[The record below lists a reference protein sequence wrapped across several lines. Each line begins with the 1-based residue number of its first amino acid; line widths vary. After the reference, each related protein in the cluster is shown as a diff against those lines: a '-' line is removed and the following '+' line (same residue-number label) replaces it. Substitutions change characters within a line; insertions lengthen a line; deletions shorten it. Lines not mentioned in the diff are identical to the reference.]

1 MPENTT
7 RIVGTPNNYRP
18 DRGAATLM
26 NMPIIGVVKNNIDP
40 THSGRVQVYLAQFQA
55 PNPDDSTNWV
65 TVSYLS
71 PFHGS
76 SGGNNNPSP
85 DAQTDGYG
93 KSVGNPQSY
102 GFWAS
107 APDIGSEVLCIF
119 ANGDPQQGYYIGCIP
134 QAGVLSMTPSL
145 GSTSAVV
152 PNSAEAKA
160 YGGADRLPTGE
171 VNTNN
176 PTIDNSGTINTDP
189 KPVQSYQASILQAQ
203 GLLRDNDRGTIS
215 SSASR
220 ESPSRVF
227 GMSTPGGPIY
237 EGGYT
242 NATIGQAATDPA
254 TPDAKLAQ
262 VGRTGGHSFTMDDGD
277 LEGQNQLVRLRSSA
291 GHTILMNDSSQSM
304 FMIHANGQTWV
315 EMGAEGT
322 IDLYSTNSVN
332 IRTEGDLNFHA
343 DRNINMHA
351 AEDFTIYADNFNVEA
366 DTNTNIR
373 TGADFAQHTIGTHT
387 LKVDAALA
395 MASKGEASLASS
407 GVAYLN
413 GSKINLNTGQAGTT
427 PEEVKVLTKSNH
439 PDTTYSTSKGWLYPS
454 PDALLSVTSRAPT
467 HQPYIGSG
475 KGVDIKIK
483 NEVDSA
489 APVTT
494 PAVDKINAATPNVP
508 NRPTTPTINGTVPPV
523 KASNPLPNM
532 NTAAVTA
539 MAGQQANINSTLPS
553 GLKPAPAIAGSTVR
567 ALTKRTDAPQ
577 SQPQVSV
584 FQVGNSLES
593 QDPLGDLI
601 TGIQSGVTPNSKRN
615 IGILEGNAGVTIYQ
629 ATMPGSI
636 LKPGCQPLLQARLAQ
651 GMPYQYALQG
661 LVTGNYGAVSPYQV
675 LRNNSVQLA
684 AVGYAMNTASQSLYN
699 QGYFT
704 GQESAAQ
711 AGGIVMAAANYGLIP
726 QVTYINGQ
734 GYSTAG
740 VIATGAQAAGLA
752 YDVTGK
758 VYDMVA
764 AGNFSGNLSDA
775 ISNGVSGL
783 ANSIGDA
790 IQNTANAIGS
800 TLSNIANALEG
811 TLRSAFRAVE
821 ASYKV
826 LTEDVPNY
834 IGGRVAAVSANI
846 DAASAQYD
854 SAQREIEINQIIFN
868 SARAA
873 YRSDPSS
880 ENLQS
885 LQSAESALSQARKE
899 SAKASLSFLTGT
911 AVQNTNND
919 VRMLGEQVPQ
929 PVTTANSGL
938 NALPGGMG
946 SLVNQ
951 VRPGG
956 QSIISLLNYSSSAQN
971 AINRTINPSG
981 NTYGPQA
988 TQFLNPQIYAGNLV
1002 QGTISAANAYVYKYA
1017 APAFNALNA
1026 ATAITGGSI
1035 PATYV
1040 ISNTI
1045 SGIVSTLQTS
1055 ISAIGYGG
1063 QIKPMTQAT
1072 NTFYRSTIT
1081 SNTGQLIADN
1091 RVQLPPSVT
1100 YQPRDES
1107 AASPDTSVADKVLK
1121 EQADSLRRISDL
1133 KDKIAETQNGIVR
1146 ETLLYEKNKSEL
1158 QKYRIEQ
1165 LEADKERYQKSLLE
1179 AQASYS
1185 STVSGQ
1191 SNPPQPQS
1199 SWSKWWSGDKSD
1211 SSKYFQWDETPQ
1223 EKYARLGSAYTR
1235 TGPGQ

>member
-1 MPENTT
+1 MAENTT
-7 RIVGTPNNYRP
+7 RIVGTPNNYKA

-40 THSGRVQVYLAQFQA
+40 THSGRIQVYLSQFQFPD
-55 PNPDDSTNWV
+55 PNDSANWV
-65 TVSYLS
+65 TVSYMS

-76 SGGNNNPSP
+76 SGNNNNPSP
-85 DAQTDGYG
+85 SATTDGYG
-93 KSVGNPQSY
+93 KYVGNPQSY

-134 QAGVLSMTPSL
+134 KAGVLSMTPSL

-171 VNTNN
+171 ANSNN
-176 PTIDNSGTINTDP
+176 PTIDNSGSINTDP
-189 KPVQSYQASILQAQ
+189 KPVQSYQAAILQQQ

-242 NATIGQAATDPA
+242 NATIGQAAVDPA

-277 LEGQNQLVRLRSSA
+277 LEGQNQLMRLRSSA
-291 GHTILMNDSSQSM
+291 GHMILMNDSAQSM

-332 IRTEGDLNFHA
+332 IRSEGDLNFHA
-343 DRNINMHA
+343 DRDINMHA
-351 AEDFTIYADNFNVEA
+351 AKDFTVYADNFNVEA
-366 DTNTNIR
+366 DTNMNVR
-373 TGADFAQHTIGTHT
+373 TGADYSQYTVGKHT
-387 LKVDAALA
+387 LKVDGAMAL
-395 MASKGEASLASS
+395 ASKGEASLASS
-407 GVAYLN
+407 GTTYLN
-413 GSKINLNTGQAGTT
+413 GTKINLNTGSASTT
-427 PEEVKVLTKSNH
+427 PEEVKVITKSNH
-439 PDTTYSTSKGWLYPS
+439 PDTTYSTSKGWMYPS

-467 HQPYIGSG
+467 HQPYIGAG
-475 KGVDIKIK
+475 KGVDIKVK
-483 NEVDSA
+483 NQVDSSV
-489 APVTT
+489 PVTT
-494 PAVDKINAATPNVP
+494 KKVDEINAATPNVP
-508 NRPTTPTINGTVPPV
+508 NNPTTPTITGTVPPV

-532 NTAAVTA
+532 NSAAVTA
-539 MAGQQANINSTLPS
+539 LAGQQAAINSTMPS
-553 GLKPAPAIAGSTVR
+553 GLPPAKAIAGSTVR
-567 ALTKRTDAPQ
+567 AAKSAGTPTAPQ
-577 SQPQVSV
+577 ISTFMLGDVTPL
-584 FQVGNSLES
+584 GENTP
-593 QDPLGDLI
+593 QDPLGDAIAGLQL
-601 TGIQSGVTPNSKRN
+601 GIEPDSKRG
-615 IGILEGNAGVTIYQ
+615 IGIIDGNAGVTIYQ
-629 ATMPGSI
+629 ATLPGSI

-661 LVTGNYGAVSPYQV
+661 LVTGNYGAVNPLQV
-675 LRNNSVQLA
+675 LQNNSVQLA
-684 AVGYAMNTASQSLYN
+684 AVGFAMNTVSQSLYD

-711 AGGIVMAAANYGLIP
+711 AGGLVMAASNFGLIP

-740 VIATGAQAAGLA
+740 VIATGAQLAGIT
-752 YDVTGK
+752 YDLTGK

-764 AGNFSGNLSDA
+764 AGNFAGNLSDA
-775 ISNGVSGL
+775 ISNGVEGL

-790 IQNTANAIGS
+790 VQNTLNAIGS

-811 TLRSAFRAVE
+811 TLRSAFKAVE

-834 IGGRVAAVSANI
+834 LGGVVATISTNLE
-846 DAASAQYD
+846 AASAKYD
-854 SAQREIEINQIIFN
+854 SAQREIEINQIIYD
-868 SARAA
+868 SARSA
-873 YRSDPSS
+873 YRNDASD
-880 ENLQS
+880 ENAQALQT
-885 LQSAESALSQARKE
+885 AEAALVNSRKDA
-899 SAKASLSFLTGT
+899 AKASLSFLTGS

-919 VRMLGEQVPQ
+919 VQQLGEQVPQ
-929 PVTTANSGL
+929 PVTTANSGM
-938 NALPGGMG
+938 NALPGGAG
-946 SLVNQ
+946 AIVNQ
-951 VRPGG
+951 VTPSG
-956 QSIISLLNYSSSAQN
+956 QSILSLLNYSSAAQN
-971 AINRTINPSG
+971 ALNSAGLPLGMS
-981 NTYGPQA
+981 A
-988 TQFLNPQIYAGNLV
+988 TQFLNPAIYAGNLV

-1017 APAFNALNA
+1017 APAFNAVNTV
-1026 ATAITGGSI
+1026 TALTGGSI

-1063 QIKPMTQAT
+1063 QIKPVSQAT
-1072 NTFYRSTIT
+1072 QTFYRTTIT
-1081 SNTGQLIADN
+1081 SNTGQLMNDSRIPLPISATYVAKDDN
-1091 RVQLPPSVT
+1091 SKSQ
-1100 YQPRDES
+1100 
-1107 AASPDTSVADKVLK
+1107 DTSVADKVLK
-1121 EQADSLRRISDL
+1121 EQNEKLRRISDL
-1133 KDKIAETQNGIVR
+1133 KQTIADTQDGIVR
-1146 ETLLYEKNKSEL
+1146 ETLLYEKNPSDL

-1165 LEADKERYQKSLLE
+1165 LQKDKANYQKSLTE
-1179 AQASYS
+1179 AEASYS
-1185 STVSGQ
+1185 STVKGQ
-1191 SNPPQPQS
+1191 SSPPQPQS
-1199 SWSKWWSGDKSD
+1199 AWSKWWNGDKSD
-1211 SSKYFQWDETPQ
+1211 TSKYFQWDETPQ
-1223 EKYARLGSAYTR
+1223 QKYERIGPAYLR
-1235 TGPGQ
+1235 

>member
-18 DRGAATLM
+18 DRGGATLM

-40 THSGRVQVYLAQFQA
+40 THSGRVQVYLAQFQQ
-55 PNPDDSTNWV
+55 PNPDDSANWV

-71 PFHGS
+71 PFHGTN
-76 SGGNNNPSP
+76 GNNNNPSS
-85 DAQTDGYG
+85 DATTDGYG
-93 KSVGNPQSY
+93 KYVGNPQSY

-134 QAGVLSMTPSL
+134 KAGMLSMTPSL
-145 GSTSAVV
+145 GSTQAVV
-152 PNSAEAKA
+152 PNSAEAKS

-176 PTIDNSGTINTDP
+176 PNLDNSATVNTDP
-189 KPVQSYQASILQAQ
+189 KPIQSYQASILQQQ
-203 GLLRDNDRGTIS
+203 GLLRDNDRGTVS

-242 NATIGQAATDPA
+242 NQTIGQAAVDPA
-254 TPDAKLAQ
+254 TSDAKLGV

-277 LEGQNQLVRLRSSA
+277 LEGQNQMVRLRSSA
-291 GHTILMNDSSQSM
+291 GHMILMNDSSQSM

-343 DRNINMHA
+343 DRDINMHA
-351 AEDFTIYADNFNVEA
+351 AKDFTIYADNFNVEA

-373 TGADFAQHTIGTHT
+373 TGADFAQYTVGDHT
-387 LKVDAALA
+387 LKVDGAMAL
-395 MASKGEASLASS
+395 ASKGEASLASS
-407 GVAYLN
+407 AVTYLN
-413 GSKINLNTGQAGTT
+413 GDKINLNTGSASTT
-427 PEEVKVLTKSNH
+427 PAEVQVLTKSNH

-475 KGVDIKIK
+475 KGVDIKVK
-483 NEVDSA
+483 NEVDSSV
-489 APVTT
+489 PTTT

-508 NRPTTPTINGTVPPV
+508 NRPTTPTITGTVPPV
-523 KASNPLPNM
+523 KATNPLPNL

-539 MAGQQANINSTLPS
+539 MAGQQANINSTLPG
-553 GLKPAPAIAGSTVR
+553 GLPPPQAIAGSSVR
-567 ALTKRTDAPQ
+567 ALTKRTDPPQ

-584 FQVGNSLES
+584 FEVGNSLES
-593 QDPLGDLI
+593 QDPLGTLI
-601 TGIQSGVTPNSKRN
+601 TGIQSGVAPESKRN
-615 IGILEGNAGVTIYQ
+615 IGILEGNGGVTLYQ

-636 LKPGCQPLLQARLAQ
+636 LKPGSRPLLQARLAQ

-661 LVTGNYGAVSPYQV
+661 LVTGNYGASNPYQV

-684 AVGYAMNTASQSLYN
+684 AVGFAVNSASQSLYN

-711 AGGIVMAAANYGLIP
+711 AGGIVMAASAYGLIP

-740 VIATGAQAAGLA
+740 VIALSSQAVGLA
-752 YDVTGK
+752 YDATGK

-764 AGNFSGNLSDA
+764 AGNFSGQLSDA

-783 ANSIGDA
+783 ATSIGDA
-790 IQNTANAIGS
+790 IQNTARAIGS
-800 TLSNIANALEG
+800 TLENIATALES
-811 TLRSAFRAVE
+811 TLRSAFNAVE
-821 ASYKV
+821 ASFKV

-834 IGGRVAAVSANI
+834 IGGRVAAISANI
-846 DAASAQYD
+846 DSANARYESADREIELNKIIYD
-854 SAQREIEINQIIFN
+854 SART
-868 SARAA
+868 A
-873 YRSDPSS
+873 YRNDPSP
-880 ENLQS
+880 ENAAS
-885 LQSAESALSQARKE
+885 LQSAEAALSESRKE
-899 SAKASLSFLTGT
+899 AARAGLSFLTGN

-919 VRMLGEQVPQ
+919 VRRLGEQVPQ

-946 SLVNQ
+946 AIVNQ
-951 VRPGG
+951 VTPGG

-971 AINRTINPSG
+971 AINRSINPSG
-981 NTYGPQA
+981 NPYGPQA

-1002 QGTISAANAYVYKYA
+1002 QGTISAANAYIYRYA
-1017 APAFNALNA
+1017 APAFNAANA
-1026 ATAITGGSI
+1026 VTALTGGSI

-1055 ISAIGYGG
+1055 ISSIGYGG
-1063 QIKPMTQAT
+1063 QIRPVTQAT
-1072 NTFYRSTIT
+1072 NTFFRTSIT
-1081 SNTGQLIADN
+1081 SNTGQLIQDP
-1091 RVQLPPSVT
+1091 RVPLPISVT
-1100 YQPRDES
+1100 YTQKDNS
-1107 AASPDTSVADKVLK
+1107 ATQSDTSVADKVLK
-1121 EQADSLRRISDL
+1121 EQADSVKKISDI
-1133 KDKIAETQNGIVR
+1133 KDKISETQNKIVSL
-1146 ETLLYEKNKSEL
+1146 TLQNDKNPNSATQSQIESLQTKKDEL
-1158 QKYRIEQ
+1158 QKQ
-1165 LEADKERYQKSLLE
+1165 LVEASS
-1179 AQASYS
+1179 SYS
-1185 STVSGQ
+1185 STVTGQ
-1191 SNPPQPQS
+1191 NNPPQQQS
-1199 SWSKWWSGDKSD
+1199 AWSKWWSGDRSD

-1223 EKYARLGSAYTR
+1223 QKYARLGSAYTR
-1235 TGPGQ
+1235 TGQ

>member
-1 MPENTT
+1 MAENTT
-7 RIVGTPNNYRP
+7 RIVGTPNNYKA
-18 DRGAATLM
+18 DRGASTLM

-40 THSGRVQVYLAQFQA
+40 THSGRIQVYLAQFQA
-55 PNPDDSTNWV
+55 PNPNDSANWV
-65 TVSYLS
+65 TVSYMS

-76 SGGNNNPSP
+76 SGNNNNPSP
-85 DAQTDGYG
+85 SAATDGYG
-93 KSVGNPQSY
+93 KYVGNPQSY

-134 QAGVLSMTPSL
+134 KAGVLSMTPSL

-171 VNTNN
+171 ANSNN
-176 PTIDNSGTINTDP
+176 PTIDNSGSINTDP
-189 KPVQSYQASILQAQ
+189 KPVQSYQAAILQQQ

-242 NATIGQAATDPA
+242 NATIGEAAINPE

-262 VGRTGGHSFTMDDGD
+262 VGRTGGHTFTMDDGD

-291 GHTILMNDSSQSM
+291 GHTILMNDSAQSM

-332 IRTEGDLNFHA
+332 IRSEGDLNFHA
-343 DRNINMHA
+343 DRDINMHA
-351 AEDFTIYADNFNVEA
+351 AKDFTVYADNFNVEA
-366 DTNTNIR
+366 DTNMNIR
-373 TGADFAQHTIGTHT
+373 TGADLTQYTVGKHT
-387 LKVDAALA
+387 LKVDGVMAL
-395 MASKGEASLASS
+395 ASKGEASIASS
-407 GVAYLN
+407 GTTYLN
-413 GSKINLNTGQAGTT
+413 GTKINLNTGSASTT
-427 PEEVKVLTKSNH
+427 PEEVKLITKSNH
-439 PDTTYSTSKGWLYPS
+439 PDTTYSTSKGWMYPS

-467 HQPYIGSG
+467 HQPYIGAG
-475 KGVDIKIK
+475 KGVDIKVK
-483 NEVDSA
+483 NQVDSSV
-489 APVTT
+489 PVTT
-494 PAVDKINAATPNVP
+494 KKVDEINAATPNVP
-508 NRPTTPTINGTVPPV
+508 KKATTPAITGTVPPV
-523 KASNPLPNM
+523 KASNPNMPNV

-539 MAGQQANINSTLPS
+539 YAGQQAAINSVLPS
-553 GLKPAPAIAGSTVR
+553 GLPPATAIAGSTVR
-567 ALTKRTDAPQ
+567 AAQKAKTPTAPQ
-577 SQPQVSV
+577 ISTFMLGDALLGDS
-584 FQVGNSLES
+584 NTS
-593 QDPLGDLI
+593 QDPLADAIAGLQL
-601 TGIQSGVTPNSKRN
+601 GIQPDSKRS
-615 IGILEGNAGVTIYQ
+615 IGVIDGNAGMTIHQ

-636 LKPGCQPLLQARLAQ
+636 LKPGSQPLLQARIAQ

-661 LVTGNYGAVSPYQV
+661 LVTGNYGAVNPLQV

-684 AVGYAMNTASQSLYN
+684 AVGFAMNTVSQNLYE

-711 AGGIVMAAANYGLIP
+711 AGGVIMAASNFGLLP
-726 QVTYINGQ
+726 QVTYINGK

-740 VIATGAQAAGLA
+740 VIATGAQIAGIT
-752 YDVTGK
+752 YDLTGK

-775 ISNGVSGL
+775 ISNGVEGL

-790 IQNTANAIGS
+790 VQNTLNAVGS

-811 TLRSAFRAVE
+811 TLRSAFKAVE

-834 IGGRVAAVSANI
+834 LGGVVAKISANI
-846 DAASAQYD
+846 EAASAKYD
-854 SAQREIEINQIIFN
+854 SAQREIEINQIIYD
-868 SARAA
+868 SARSA
-873 YRSDPSS
+873 YRAEASDA
-880 ENLQS
+880 NAQALQT
-885 LQSAESALSQARKE
+885 AEAALVNSRKD
-899 SAKASLSFLTGT
+899 AVRASLSFVTGS

-919 VRMLGEQVPQ
+919 VRQLGEQVPQ

-938 NALPGGMG
+938 NALPGGAG
-946 SLVNQ
+946 AIVNQ
-951 VRPGG
+951 VNQSG
-956 QSIISLLNYSSSAQN
+956 QSILSLLNYSSVAQN
-971 AINRTINPSG
+971 AINRAGLPLGLS
-981 NTYGPQA
+981 A
-988 TQFLNPQIYAGNLV
+988 TQFLNPAIYAGNLV

-1017 APAFNALNA
+1017 APAFNAVNTV
-1026 ATAITGGSI
+1026 TALTGGSI

-1063 QIKPMTQAT
+1063 QIKPVSQAT
-1072 NTFYRSTIT
+1072 QTFFRTTIT
-1081 SNTGQLIADN
+1081 SNTGQLMNDSRIP
-1091 RVQLPPSVT
+1091 LPISAT
-1100 YQPRDES
+1100 YVAKDEKS
-1107 AASPDTSVADKVLK
+1107 KDTSVADKVLA
-1121 EQADSLRRISDL
+1121 EQNESLRRVSDL
-1133 KDKIAETQNGIVR
+1133 KQTIADTQAGIER
-1146 ETLLYEKNKSEL
+1146 EAALYEKNPSDL
-1158 QKYRIEQ
+1158 QKYRVEKLIE
-1165 LEADKERYQKSLLE
+1165 DKKRYQKSLVE
-1179 AQASYS
+1179 AEASYS
-1185 STVSGQ
+1185 STVKGQ
-1191 SNPPQPQS
+1191 SSPPQPQS
-1199 SWSKWWSGDKSD
+1199 AWSKWWSGDKSD
-1211 SSKYFQWDETPQ
+1211 TNKFFQWSETPQ
-1223 EKYARLGSAYTR
+1223 QKYERIGPAYLR
-1235 TGPGQ
+1235 